1 MRGAALVL
9 PPSRSFGATSR
20 RMRTACAAQDERL
33 GWVAGNKRGCTSQL
47 MVSSG
52 AKRSVSRIMGYE
64 GIGEVDACALCDA
77 LRVFADAGFRIGV
90 ETRDGEEAA
99 VHLER
104 RAWARAAIVGR
115 WFG

>member
-1 MRGAALVL
+1 M
-9 PPSRSFGATSR
+9 
-20 RMRTACAAQDERL
+20 
-33 GWVAGNKRGCTSQL
+33 GWVAGNKRGYTLQL

-52 AKRSVSRIMGYE
+52 AKRSVCRTVGCE

-77 LRVFADAGFRIGV
+77 LRVFADAGFGIGV

-104 RAWARAAIVGR
+104 CAWARAAIVGR